1 MMSSFL
7 SPDNY
12 MQDPTSQQGFN
23 RYAYCMY
30 NPLKYVDTSGE
41 NGNEPQGNRSG
52 NHGSPGGGQ
61 DGPNNKRPLI
71 IIRTVTTDNE
81 FSYYNIVLNNNDES
95 YEYNTSCFSELK
107 KFVEENTKYFFIDVG
122 EALDFM
128 YENSF
133 DENMNAY
140 KEIAAWV
147 VDGGIIV
154 QPWYDNTE
162 RESKNSFM
170 QIGDNYFYRFDGH
183 PYEIEAQI
191 HTHPNYNNGYIGVSD
206 KDMGLDTIIPV
217 YIIYNSSLYKAGNPA
232 IRIDQ
237 IRNINYYNW
246 KKFFKY

>member
-1 MMSSFL
+1 
-7 SPDNY
+7 
-12 MQDPTSQQGFN
+12 
-23 RYAYCMY
+23 MY
-30 NPLKYVDTSGE
+30 NPLKYVDPSGYRYFGYDEGAYYRLMEAIQQTVFHEWYSVWDMAATSVQLTINMACGLFNHGPDTHG
-41 NGNEPQGNRSG
+41 NGSG
-52 NHGSPGGGQ
+52 HHGSPGGG

-71 IIRTVTTDNE
+71 IIRTVTTDNT
-81 FSYYNIVLNNNDES
+81 SPLNNDQERM
-95 YEYNTSCFSELK
+95 
-107 KFVEENTKYFFIDVG
+107 KYFFIDVG